1 VAAGVITLLAL
12 ALATAIAAAQERLV
26 GTMRAGVTQV
36 KQWGGVI
43 LIGVGVWFLILAI
56 WADFFT
62 RIFPV

>member
-12 ALATAIAAAQERLV
+12 ALAAAIAAAQERLV

-43 LIGVGVWFLILAI
+43 LIVVGTWFLILAI

>member
-26 GTMRAGVTQV
+26 GAMRAGVTQV

-56 WADFFT
+56 WADFFA

>member
-12 ALATAIAAAQERLV
+12 ALAAAIAAAQERLV
-26 GTMRAGVTQV
+26 GAMRAGVTQV

-56 WADFFT
+56 WADFFAQ
-62 RIFPV
+62 IFPV

>member
-1 VAAGVITLLAL
+1 MAAGVITLLAL
-12 ALATAIAAAQERLV
+12 ALAAAIAAAQERLV
-26 GTMRAGVTQV
+26 GVMRAGVTQV

-56 WADFFT
+56 WADFFA